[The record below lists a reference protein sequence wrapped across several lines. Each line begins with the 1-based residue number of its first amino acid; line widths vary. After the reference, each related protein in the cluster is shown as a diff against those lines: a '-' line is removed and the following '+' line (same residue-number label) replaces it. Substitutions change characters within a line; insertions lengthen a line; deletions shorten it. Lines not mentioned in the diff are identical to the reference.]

1 MKGHLGIST
10 GSLRAACSKY
20 LRVALMPAMLCIAVL
35 PGTDANAEMRVKLKD
50 GRVLTLP
57 VDPDEVDSVTFPGK
71 PGVAPGV
78 LKLQPIRRAAD
89 QIKDDKKSIQTSR
102 DAERRALEAA
112 KAAEASAKSAAEAA
126 ASAKRE
132 AAAATRARVQAE
144 GAARIAP
151 KGIAAPSARPASP
164 IVRRPAPKNS
174 SGNKSAGAKKPA
186 GVARRA
192 ALVLKV
198 GPGQK
203 YDVPSKAAKAA
214 RDGDTVEIA
223 AGVYVGDV
231 AEWYA
236 DNLTIR
242 GIGGR
247 AHMNAKGQSLGGKAT
262 WVIIGDNAVV
272 ENLEFSNSRVAD
284 RNGAGIR
291 LEGRSLTVRNSYFHN
306 NQMGILT
313 GSNRDSDILIEGSE
327 FANNI
332 VDYKK
337 TGSLGHNIYIGRV
350 RSFTLRNSYVHGA
363 AWGHNI
369 KTRATETR
377 LLYNRII
384 DGRDGSSSYLV
395 DLANGGRAWLVGNVI
410 QQGKNAD
417 NWAIVSFGAERR
429 AASDQLAM
437 INNTIINDRGS
448 GIFLQNR
455 SPGTA
460 LLINNIFAGP
470 GTLAK
475 GPAEMRNNLI
485 VKSVSS
491 GIVGSL
497 IGSAKADSAS
507 GDLAGNFTARS
518 AAFADPGKMNFALTA
533 KSPARNIGSEPGLV
547 NGWPARPSA
556 QYMHPRRQAPR
567 PNDGKIDI
575 GAYEF
580 ADPKPKR

>member
-1 MKGHLGIST
+1 MRGHLGIST
-10 GSLRAACSKY
+10 GVLCAACSKY
-20 LRVALMPAMLCIAVL
+20 LLGALACVVLCAIVL
-35 PGTDANAEMRVKLKD
+35 PAADIRAEMRIKLKD

-57 VDPDEVDSVTFPGK
+57 VEPDQVDSVTFPGK
-71 PGVAPGV
+71 PGAAPGT

-89 QIKDDKKSIQTSR
+89 QIKEDQKSIQSSR
-102 DAERRALEAA
+102 DAERRALA
-112 KAAEASAKSAAEAA
+112 AAEAAEAA
-126 ASAKRE
+126 AKAAAEAASAAKRE

-144 GAARIAP
+144 GAARSAP
-151 KGIAAPSARPASP
+151 VGIAAPRARSAQP
-164 IVRRPAPKNS
+164 IVRRPAAKNS
-174 SGNKSAGAKKPA
+174 SGAGKPS
-186 GVARRA
+186 GIVRRKA
-192 ALVLKV
+192 MILKV

-242 GIGGR
+242 GVGGR

-262 WVIIGDNAVV
+262 WVIVGDNAVV

-313 GSNRDSDILIEGSE
+313 GSKKDSDILIEGSE
-327 FANNI
+327 FARNI

-337 TGSLGHNIYIGRV
+337 TGSLGHNIYVGRV

-369 KTRATETR
+369 KTRAAETR
-377 LLYNRII
+377 LLYNRIM

-395 DLANGGRAWLVGNVI
+395 DIANGGRVWLIGNVI

-417 NWAIVSFGAERR
+417 NWTIVSFGAERR

-448 GIFLQNR
+448 GVFLQNR
-455 SPGTA
+455 TA
-460 LLINNIFAGP
+460 AAAILVNNIFAGA

-475 GPAEMRNNLI
+475 GPVTLRNNLI
-485 VKSVSS
+485 VKSVSG

-497 IGSAKADSAS
+497 IGSAKANSAS
-507 GDLAGNFTARS
+507 GDLVGNFTARS
-518 AAFADPGKMNFALTA
+518 AGFRDPGKMNFALTE
-533 KSPARNIGSEPGLV
+533 KSPARNIGAEPGLV
-547 NGWPARPSA
+547 NGWPSRPSA
-556 QYMHPRRQAPR
+556 HYIHPRRQAPR

-580 ADPKPKR
+580 AAPKPKR